1 MDFPIF
7 LFIVLAVTV
16 LLIVT
21 LAVYVRLYKR
31 NMNKALDKNAGTHA
45 PITPLN
51 KVAIVL
57 TIVIL
62 IVCILISYITG
73 YKVAYDTYE
82 ENLSQTSTFD
92 IQTYFAEVK
101 EVGGNT
107 LLVEGISLND
117 ENYRGEFKYDVL
129 EETKL
134 EWHNTPISLSDIDE
148 GDLVSITLVVDQTGV
163 ADIFKI
169 QLLDD
174 EK

>member
-7 LFIVLAVTV
+7 LVIILAAVV

-31 NMNKALDKNAGTHA
+31 NMGKTLDNSAGTHA
-45 PITPLN
+45 SIIPLN
-51 KVAIVL
+51 KAAIVL
-57 TIVIL
+57 TIVFL
-62 IVCILISYITG
+62 IIVISISYFTG

-101 EVGGNT
+101 EISGNA
-107 LLVEGISLND
+107 LLVEGISIND
-117 ENYRGEFKYDVL
+117 EDYRGEFRYDVL

-134 EWHNTPISLSDIDE
+134 EWHDNPISLSDIDE

-163 ADIFKI
+163 EDIFKI